1 MGYQSE
7 QALEEDVIKQLV
19 SQGYERVQ
27 VRDHAQLVD
36 NFRSILNERNAD
48 KLEGKPLSDAEFR
61 RIMIDISDKS
71 IFDSA
76 MILRDKYVLE
86 RDDETKV
93 YLSFMD
99 TLKWCKNK
107 FQVTNQVSVEDTY
120 KSRYDVTILING
132 LPLVQIELKRSGIAI
147 AQAFNQIERYRKFN
161 YTGLFRFIQLF
172 VISNKME
179 TRYYANSDQRI
190 FKSAMFYWSD
200 KNNQRIN
207 NLKDFVEDFLSPCK
221 LAKMISRYMIIN
233 ETDKVLMALRPYQ
246 VYAVEALI
254 KRATE
259 TNNNGYI
266 WHTTGSGKTLTSFK
280 TSQILSREPNINKV
294 IFLVDR
300 KDLDSQTLA
309 EFNKFENNS
318 VDLTDNTRKL
328 LQQLDDPTQNLI
340 VTTIQKMANA
350 IKTGHKAIE
359 RYKEDK
365 VVFIIDECHRTQF
378 GDMHRVIKQHFK
390 NAQYFGFTGTPRFE
404 ENASQDGRATADIFG
419 KCLHTYLIKD
429 AIRDGNVLGFSVEY
443 LNTFDTLK
451 DNIDEEYVS
460 KIDENEIW
468 MADDRLKKVAKH
480 LVANHHKKTRNQM
493 YTSIFTVHSIPMA
506 IRYYKIF
513 KEMKEAG
520 LHNLNVSTIFT
531 YNPNEDMHKNREVYQ
546 QNENPKH
553 SREELET
560 VIKDYNKMFDK
571 NYSTDTFD
579 GFFNDVSQRVKRGM
593 PGERLDILIVVD
605 MFLTGFDSK
614 KLNTLYVDRNLQYHT
629 LIQAYSRTNRVED
642 ETKPYGNIVC
652 YRNLKENTDKAIEL
666 FSQTD
671 DVDTVLSASFDEY
684 LVEFKK
690 QLIELYK
697 VADTPEA
704 VDRLEREDDI
714 KEFVLTFRSLSRLM
728 QMLKTFDEFSFDKD
742 KLGIAQ
748 QTFQDYRGKYLNLY
762 DAVRQKNKREIN
774 KVSVLDDIDF
784 EVEILRNDLIN
795 VQYILDLLNQI
806 DLTNKEEPDK
816 ARKQIR
822 KLLEQADDDKLRLKA
837 DLIREFLDSVIP
849 HLEEEIAIDD
859 AYYEFE
865 EEVKEGELQDFTKDQ
880 TYPIDLLKQLVS
892 EYEYSG
898 QLDNNLVEEGVSGG
912 LLVRTKKIDNVKSFV
927 QETVE
932 KYGAVD

>member
-7 QALEEDVIKQLV
+7 YALEEDVIQQLV

-27 VRDHAQLVD
+27 LRDHAQLVD
-36 NFRSILNERNAD
+36 NFRAILNERNKD
-48 KLEGKPLSDAEFR
+48 KLNGEPLTDAEFR

-71 IFDSA
+71 VFESA

-99 TLKWCKNK
+99 THKWCKNK
-107 FQVTNQVSVEDTY
+107 FQVTSQVTVEDQY

-147 AQAFNQIERYRKFN
+147 SQAFNQIERYRKQN
-161 YTGLFRFIQLF
+161 YRGLFRFIQLF

-179 TRYYANSDQRI
+179 TRYYANSDQKI
-190 FKSAMFYWSD
+190 FKSFMFYWSD

-207 NLKDFVEDFLSPCK
+207 VLKDFIQDFLSPCK
-221 LAKMISRYMIIN
+221 VAKMISRYMIIN
-233 ETDKVLMALRPYQ
+233 ETDKILMALRPYQ

-280 TSQILSREPNINKV
+280 TSQILSTQPNINKV

-309 EFNKFENNS
+309 EFNKFENDS

-328 LQQLDDPTQNLI
+328 LQQLEDPTQNLI

-350 IKTGHKAIE
+350 IKTGHKAIQ

-378 GDMHRVIKQHFK
+378 GEMHRVIKQNFK

-429 AIRDGNVLGFSVEY
+429 AIRDVKVLGFSVEY

-451 DNIDEEYVS
+451 DNIDEEYVT

-468 MADDRLKKVAKH
+468 MADDRLKKVAQH
-480 LVANHHKKTRNQM
+480 LVTNHHKKTRNQK
-493 YTSIFTVHSIPMA
+493 YTSIFTVQSIPMA
-506 IRYYKIF
+506 IKYYKVF
-513 KEMKEAG
+513 KEMREAG
-520 LHNLNVSTIFT
+520 LHDLNVSTIFT
-531 YNPNEDMHKNREVYQ
+531 YNPNEDIHKN
-546 QNENPKH
+546 ENLKH

-560 VIKDYNKMFDK
+560 VIKDYNEMFNK

-579 GFFNDVSQRVKRGM
+579 GFFNDVSQHVKNGI
-593 PGERLDILIVVD
+593 PSERLDILIVVD

-629 LIQAYSRTNRVED
+629 LIQAYSRTNRVEED
-642 ETKPYGNIVC
+642 TKPYGNIVC

-671 DVDTVLSASFDEY
+671 DIDTVLSASFDE
-684 LVEFKK
+684 FK
-690 QLIELYK
+690 
-697 VADTPEA
+697 
-704 VDRLEREDDI
+704 
-714 KEFVLTFRSLSRLM
+714 
-728 QMLKTFDEFSFDKD
+728 FDKD
-742 KLGIAQ
+742 KIGIAE
-748 QTFQDYRGKYLNLY
+748 QTFEDFKGKYLNLY
-762 DAVRQKNKREIN
+762 DEVRKKDKREIE

-806 DLTNKEEPDK
+806 DLTDKEQTEK
-816 ARKQIR
+816 ARHQIR

-849 HLEEEIAIDD
+849 HLEEGTAIDD

-865 EEVKEGELQDFTKDQ
+865 EEVKEGELQDFAKDQ
-880 TYPIDLLKQLVS
+880 TYPIDLLKKLVN

-932 KYGAVD
+932 KYGAVN

>member
-1 MGYQSE
+1 MS
-7 QALEEDVIKQLV
+7 
-19 SQGYERVQ
+19 
-27 VRDHAQLVD
+27 
-36 NFRSILNERNAD
+36 
-48 KLEGKPLSDAEFR
+48 
-61 RIMIDISDKS
+61 
-71 IFDSA
+71 
-76 MILRDKYVLE
+76 
-86 RDDETKV
+86 
-93 YLSFMD
+93 
-99 TLKWCKNK
+99 
-107 FQVTNQVSVEDTY
+107 
-120 KSRYDVTILING
+120 
-132 LPLVQIELKRSGIAI
+132 
-147 AQAFNQIERYRKFN
+147 
-161 YTGLFRFIQLF
+161 
-172 VISNKME
+172 
-179 TRYYANSDQRI
+179 
-190 FKSAMFYWSD
+190 
-200 KNNQRIN
+200 
-207 NLKDFVEDFLSPCK
+207 
-221 LAKMISRYMIIN
+221 
-233 ETDKVLMALRPYQ
+233 
-246 VYAVEALI
+246 
-254 KRATE
+254 
-259 TNNNGYI
+259 
-266 WHTTGSGKTLTSFK
+266 
-280 TSQILSREPNINKV
+280 
-294 IFLVDR
+294 
-300 KDLDSQTLA
+300 
-309 EFNKFENNS
+309 
-318 VDLTDNTRKL
+318 
-328 LQQLDDPTQNLI
+328 
-340 VTTIQKMANA
+340 NA

-451 DNIDEEYVS
+451 YNIDEEYVS

-816 ARKQIR
+816 ACKQIR

-865 EEVKEGELQDFTKDQ
+865 EEVKEGELQDFAKDQ

>member
-1 MGYQSE
+1 
-7 QALEEDVIKQLV
+7 
-19 SQGYERVQ
+19 
-27 VRDHAQLVD
+27 
-36 NFRSILNERNAD
+36 
-48 KLEGKPLSDAEFR
+48 
-61 RIMIDISDKS
+61 
-71 IFDSA
+71 
-76 MILRDKYVLE
+76 
-86 RDDETKV
+86 
-93 YLSFMD
+93 
-99 TLKWCKNK
+99 
-107 FQVTNQVSVEDTY
+107 
-120 KSRYDVTILING
+120 
-132 LPLVQIELKRSGIAI
+132 
-147 AQAFNQIERYRKFN
+147 
-161 YTGLFRFIQLF
+161 
-172 VISNKME
+172 
-179 TRYYANSDQRI
+179 
-190 FKSAMFYWSD
+190 
-200 KNNQRIN
+200 
-207 NLKDFVEDFLSPCK
+207 
-221 LAKMISRYMIIN
+221 
-233 ETDKVLMALRPYQ
+233 
-246 VYAVEALI
+246 
-254 KRATE
+254 
-259 TNNNGYI
+259 
-266 WHTTGSGKTLTSFK
+266 
-280 TSQILSREPNINKV
+280 
-294 IFLVDR
+294 
-300 KDLDSQTLA
+300 
-309 EFNKFENNS
+309 
-318 VDLTDNTRKL
+318 
-328 LQQLDDPTQNLI
+328 
-340 VTTIQKMANA
+340 
-350 IKTGHKAIE
+350 
-359 RYKEDK
+359 
-365 VVFIIDECHRTQF
+365 
-378 GDMHRVIKQHFK
+378 
-390 NAQYFGFTGTPRFE
+390 
-404 ENASQDGRATADIFG
+404 
-419 KCLHTYLIKD
+419 
-429 AIRDGNVLGFSVEY
+429 
-443 LNTFDTLK
+443 
-451 DNIDEEYVS
+451 
-460 KIDENEIW
+460 
-468 MADDRLKKVAKH
+468 
-480 LVANHHKKTRNQM
+480 
-493 YTSIFTVHSIPMA
+493 
-506 IRYYKIF
+506 
-513 KEMKEAG
+513 
-520 LHNLNVSTIFT
+520 
-531 YNPNEDMHKNREVYQ
+531 
-546 QNENPKH
+546 
-553 SREELET
+553 
-560 VIKDYNKMFDK
+560 
-571 NYSTDTFD
+571 
-579 GFFNDVSQRVKRGM
+579 M

-697 VADTPEA
+697 VAYTPEA

-865 EEVKEGELQDFTKDQ
+865 EEVKEGELQDFAKDQ

>member
-1 MGYQSE
+1 
-7 QALEEDVIKQLV
+7 
-19 SQGYERVQ
+19 
-27 VRDHAQLVD
+27 
-36 NFRSILNERNAD
+36 
-48 KLEGKPLSDAEFR
+48 
-61 RIMIDISDKS
+61 
-71 IFDSA
+71 
-76 MILRDKYVLE
+76 
-86 RDDETKV
+86 
-93 YLSFMD
+93 
-99 TLKWCKNK
+99 
-107 FQVTNQVSVEDTY
+107 
-120 KSRYDVTILING
+120 
-132 LPLVQIELKRSGIAI
+132 
-147 AQAFNQIERYRKFN
+147 
-161 YTGLFRFIQLF
+161 
-172 VISNKME
+172 
-179 TRYYANSDQRI
+179 
-190 FKSAMFYWSD
+190 
-200 KNNQRIN
+200 
-207 NLKDFVEDFLSPCK
+207 
-221 LAKMISRYMIIN
+221 
-233 ETDKVLMALRPYQ
+233 
-246 VYAVEALI
+246 
-254 KRATE
+254 
-259 TNNNGYI
+259 
-266 WHTTGSGKTLTSFK
+266 
-280 TSQILSREPNINKV
+280 
-294 IFLVDR
+294 
-300 KDLDSQTLA
+300 
-309 EFNKFENNS
+309 
-318 VDLTDNTRKL
+318 
-328 LQQLDDPTQNLI
+328 
-340 VTTIQKMANA
+340 MANA

-429 AIRDGNVLGFSVEY
+429 AIRDANVLGFSVEY

-816 ARKQIR
+816 ACKQIR

-865 EEVKEGELQDFTKDQ
+865 EEVKEGELQDFAKDQ